1 MQSCSECAY
10 SMYFIP
16 CCYLDQSVER
26 DVEDCPLFVAA
37 AVVAIFAFVIVVV
50 VCAPVFYR
58 VCHFIVHM

>member
-1 MQSCSECAY
+1 MCIQYVLHTMLLSR
-10 SMYFIP
+10 
-16 CCYLDQSVER
+16 QSVEC
-26 DVEDCPLFVAA
+26 DVEDCPLSVA